1 MTKYDKRNST
11 RAPRQWQ
18 ILLGRWRAHISRFLR
33 YGAQAANCR
42 GKLAATATVL
52 GSPPGNHLEALRGE
66 RKGRHSN
73 RINEQ
78 WRICFV

>member
-1 MTKYDKRNST
+1 MSRTDARPFRSAARST
-11 RAPRQWQ
+11 VKMGKSVSLVRRR
-18 ILLGRWRAHISRFLR
+18 L
-33 YGAQAANCR
+33 YAANWR